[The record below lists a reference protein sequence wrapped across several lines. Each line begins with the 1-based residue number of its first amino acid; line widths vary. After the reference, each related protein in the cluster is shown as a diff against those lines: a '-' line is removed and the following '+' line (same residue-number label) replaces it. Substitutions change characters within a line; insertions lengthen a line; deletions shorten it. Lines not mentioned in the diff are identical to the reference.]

1 MKISACG
8 MVLVCC
14 CAVALSVSSAH
25 AGGAFSLDLA
35 RSKGLMEFPYGE
47 GTARL
52 QVSSL
57 DNDDRF
63 PDAIVVEIDGFAPH
77 RVGIDDGPWVNY
89 GQWVGAVTLSD
100 SKEAPSILFEA
111 YSGGAHCCSL
121 LRVITPVDGALRS
134 IAFEPAEGE
143 LRAKLPSDIDG
154 DGIVDIVR
162 EGEHVCSGAA
172 CTARNAI
179 YNIVEGKRI
188 DVTSEPRFQAY
199 LAQLPEPETR

>member
-14 CAVALSVSSAH
+14 CAMALSASSAH

-35 RSKGLMEFPYGE
+35 RGKGLTEFSYGE

-52 QVSSL
+52 QVSPL
-57 DNDDRF
+57 DNSDHF

-89 GQWVGAVTLSD
+89 GQWVGSVTLSD

-111 YSGGAHCCSL
+111 YSGGAHCCSV
-121 LRVITPVDGALRS
+121 LRVITPVDGELRT
-134 IAFEPAEGE
+134 ITFEPAEGE

-162 EGEHVCSGAA
+162 EGEHVCSGDT
-172 CTARNAI
+172 CITRSAI
-179 YNIVEGKRI
+179 YNIVDGKRI

-199 LAQLPEPETR
+199 LAQIPEPESR

>member
-1 MKISACG
+1 M
-8 MVLVCC
+8 
-14 CAVALSVSSAH
+14 ALSASSAH

-35 RSKGLMEFPYGE
+35 RSKGLTEFPYGE

-57 DNDDRF
+57 DDDRF
-63 PDAIVVEIDGFAPH
+63 PDGIVVEIDGFAPH

-89 GQWVGAVTLSD
+89 GQWAGTISLSG
-100 SKEAPSILFEA
+100 SREAPSIMFEA

-121 LRVITPVDGALRS
+121 LRVITPVDGALLS

-162 EGEHVCSGAA
+162 ESEHVCRRAA

-179 YNIVEGKRI
+179 YNIVDGKRI

>member
-1 MKISACG
+1 MLALIAAFHLLPGAVQKT
-8 MVLVCC
+8 
-14 CAVALSVSSAH
+14 CAQAATDINLAQP
-25 AGGAFSLDLA
+25 ASLA
-35 RSKGLMEFPYGE
+35 EIPYGE
-47 GTARL
+47 GTARV
-52 QVSSL
+52 QVSRL
-57 DNDDRF
+57 DNDDRL

-89 GQWVGAVTLSD
+89 GQWAGTITLSD

-121 LRVITPVDGALRS
+121 LRVITPVNGALRS
-134 IAFEPAEGE
+134 IAFAPAEGE
-143 LRAKLPSDIDG
+143 LRAELPSDIDG

-162 EGEHVCSGAA
+162 ESEHVCSGAA

-179 YNIVEGKRI
+179 YNIVDGQRI